1 MKQQIGRLLSTL
13 LLATFSLGI
22 TAGVIQGT
30 IIDKPVSY
38 THLKGILR
46 SVPADVDQMDFP
58 ASAY

>member
-30 IIDKPVSY
+30 IIDKQTKEPLTGATVQ
-38 THLKGILR
+38 IL
-46 SVPADVDQMDFP
+46 SLIHI
-58 ASAY
+58 

>member
-30 IIDKPVSY
+30 IIDKQTKEPLTELPY
-38 THLKGILR
+38 RLPEPR
-46 SVPADVDQMDFP
+46 PEP
-58 ASAY
+58 